1 MDTALT
7 VKLTILGL
15 MGTIYLLLNR
25 QVMRITPDQPFHV
38 ALHQRDLRRARF
50 YQRSVWVGLAAAF
63 LSFITLEA
71 LSGLRFHSI
80 MTRDLVRNTL
90 HGVGLWGL
98 MIVALVW
105 SQVGQRIV
113 TILSETQ
120 SLRALSEEESP
131 RRS

>member
-7 VKLTILGL
+7 VKLAILGL

-25 QVMRITPDQPFHV
+25 QVMRIAPDQPFHV

-50 YQRSVWVGLAAAF
+50 YQRSVWVGLVAAF
-63 LSFITLEA
+63 LSLITLEV
-71 LSGLRFHSI
+71 LSGLRFHSA

-90 HGVGLWGL
+90 HGIGLWGL

-113 TILSETQ
+113 AILSETHPI
-120 SLRALSEEESP
+120 RPLSEKDPSG
-131 RRS
+131 RH